1 MVSRCGGFYNGNF
14 LKMTSLSTR
23 MPGFPSFPSFPTF
36 PKFPCAKCRVLRAAC
51 RVPRAAC
58 RVPGA
63 VCQVPSAR
71 CRVPGIYRNSD
82 CCNIEG
88 TKETSIAYLLPER
101 IAQQNAGERIGQ
113 QQNAD
118 ALGRTFEEWSV
129 CI

>member
-1 MVSRCGGFYNGNF
+1 MCQV
-14 LKMTSLSTR
+14 
-23 MPGFPSFPSFPTF
+23 PG
-36 PKFPCAKCRVLRAAC
+36 AAC
-51 RVPRAAC
+51 RVPCAAC
-58 RVPGA
+58 RVPCAGCRVPGA
-63 VCQVPSAR
+63 KCQVPGAG
-71 CRVPGIYRNSD
+71 CQVPGIYRNSD

-129 CI
+129 CIEKAVYGFDHAIIVQHNNRV